1 MIHYRAVIIDG
12 GEAEFLRQR
21 TQRDPFKRDLQ
32 RGKRGDH
39 ASGLFLSVKGDAVD
53 GDIAR

>member
-12 GEAEFLRQR
+12 GEAEFGWQR
-21 TQRDPFKRDLQ
+21 AQRDFRRDLQ

-39 ASGLFLSVKGDAVD
+39 AGSVFLSVKGDAVD